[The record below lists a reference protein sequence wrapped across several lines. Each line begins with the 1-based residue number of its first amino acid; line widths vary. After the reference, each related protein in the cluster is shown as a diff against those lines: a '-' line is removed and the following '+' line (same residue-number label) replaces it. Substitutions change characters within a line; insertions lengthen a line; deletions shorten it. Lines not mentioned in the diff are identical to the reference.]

1 MARFNEILTGRHN
14 RLMQK
19 LFSMKGGPPAPQLS
33 TEVQP
38 NFDLEDSPIELRFL
52 KGEYLY
58 GVSVNPPIV
67 AAQFSLL
74 QLRNPPTS
82 GVIAIIE
89 HVYVFNISGPQ
100 QYQIQF
106 GQPGLN
112 DATTIL
118 STRSRDG
125 RNKGQ
130 SAMIA
135 SSGSVGAGSQIGANM
150 AQLGVS
156 GANITERYPN
166 FREGGLVLTPNDEL
180 RVISLIAAT
189 SDFYSILWRER
200 LIEDSEK
207 SG

>member
-14 RLMQK
+14 RFFQK

-38 NFDLEDSPIELRFL
+38 NFDIEDTPIELRFL
-52 KGEYLY
+52 KGEYIY
-58 GVSVNPPIV
+58 GVSVAPPIV

-82 GVIAIIE
+82 GVIAVIE
-89 HVYVFNISGPQ
+89 HIYVFNTSGPQ

-118 STRSRDG
+118 STKSRDG
-125 RNKGQ
+125 RSTAR
-130 SAMIA
+130 SALVA
-135 SSGSVGAGSQIGANM
+135 SSGSTTAGSQIGANM
-150 AQLGVS
+150 AQVAVS
-156 GANITERYPN
+156 GANITERFPN
-166 FREGGLVLTPNDEL
+166 FKEGSLVLTPNDEV
-180 RVISLIAAT
+180 RIISLISAT
-189 SDFYSILWRER
+189 ADTYSILWRER

-207 SG
+207 TG

>member
-52 KGEYLY
+52 KGEYEY
-58 GVSVNPPIV
+58 GVSVNPPVV

-89 HVYVFNISGPQ
+89 HIYMFNISGPQ
-100 QYQIQF
+100 QYQVQF

-112 DATTIL
+112 DLATIL
-118 STRSRDG
+118 VSRSRDG
-125 RNKGQ
+125 RNKAQ
-130 SAMIA
+130 SAMVA
-135 SSGSVGAGSQIGANM
+135 TSGSVTAGSQIGANM

-156 GANITERYPN
+156 GANITERFPN
-166 FREGGLVLTPNDEL
+166 FREGALVLTPNDEV
-180 RVISLIAAT
+180 RVIGLTAAT

-200 LIEDSEK
+200 MIEDSEK
-207 SG
+207 TG